1 MQLKALYLA
10 EPPSDMLLPDQ
21 HPLQQAHK
29 LRTLVLDVDDVLV
42 QSTWSRGVGWKTF
55 KRPGAS
61 DFLDVLCRQYELVVF
76 ANRSHSYVDPIL
88 NRVDPGI
95 VRGDGPTIAYRLYKN
110 ANSIRVWMLGL
121 QLIAC
126 VQDAFLSLSC
136 DLRHIRRHFLVAQM
150 MLLSFCCRWP
160 CCGTVSVYQYHVLQ

>member
-1 MQLKALYLA
+1 MYAA
-10 EPPSDMLLPDQ
+10 EPPSDVLLPDQ
-21 HPLQQAHK
+21 HPLHQAHK

-76 ANRSHSYVDPIL
+76 ANRSHAYVDPIL

-110 ANSIRVWMLGL
+110 ANSIRVWLLAL
-121 QLIAC
+121 QLISHP
-126 VQDAFLSLSC
+126 LS
-136 DLRHIRRHFLVAQM
+136 
-150 MLLSFCCRWP
+150 MLLHAWLASSAAGGAIGCRYHSL
-160 CCGTVSVYQYHVLQ
+160 CSQFVSLQFVHINSC

>member
-1 MQLKALYLA
+1 
-10 EPPSDMLLPDQ
+10 MLLPDQ

-42 QSTWSRGVGWKTF
+42 QSTWNRGVGWKTF

-110 ANSIRVWMLGL
+110 ANSIRVRLFGYMHQNCAVDILESG
-121 QLIAC
+121 
-126 VQDAFLSLSC
+126 
-136 DLRHIRRHFLVAQM
+136 RRCKSA
-150 MLLSFCCRWP
+150 
-160 CCGTVSVYQYHVLQ
+160 

>member
-1 MQLKALYLA
+1 
-10 EPPSDMLLPDQ
+10 MLLPDQ

-42 QSTWSRGVGWKTF
+42 QSTWNRGVGWKTF

-88 NRVDPGI
+88 NRVDPGV

-110 ANSIRVWMLGL
+110 VNSIRVR
-121 QLIAC
+121 
-126 VQDAFLSLSC
+126 
-136 DLRHIRRHFLVAQM
+136 LRSTDTQVLFFQEHIFQA
-150 MLLSFCCRWP
+150 
-160 CCGTVSVYQYHVLQ
+160 

>member
-1 MQLKALYLA
+1 
-10 EPPSDMLLPDQ
+10 MLLPDQ

-42 QSTWSRGVGWKTF
+42 QSTWNRGVGWKTF

-95 VRGDGPTIAYRLYKN
+95 ARGDGPTIAYRLYKN
-110 ANSIRVWMLGL
+110 ANSIRVRL
-121 QLIAC
+121 
-126 VQDAFLSLSC
+126 
-136 DLRHIRRHFLVAQM
+136 LVAVIFCFFHLCPEASAFQHVCLCP
-150 MLLSFCCRWP
+150 LLLCLYLSMQP
-160 CCGTVSVYQYHVLQ
+160 DVTDLTVLRTGCESAWNAPL